1 MKNFV
6 TVTYPKEK
14 NVEYTHVKFQTMV
27 DILSA
32 LLLIRRYVDWKLS
45 QEKPFRDNQNTTKQP
60 RKFLVPL
67 NNEKRN
73 LFDTILGS

>member
-1 MKNFV
+1 
-6 TVTYPKEK
+6 
-14 NVEYTHVKFQTMV
+14 MV

-45 QEKPFRDNQNTTKQP
+45 QEKPFRDNQNMTKQP
-60 RKFLVPL
+60 RKFLRHI
-67 NNEKRN
+67 NNEKKN

>member
-14 NVEYTHVKFQTMV
+14 MSN
-27 DILSA
+27 ILMLNSKQWLIFSA
-32 LLLIRRYVDWKLS
+32 LLIRRNVDWKLS

-60 RKFLVPL
+60 RKFLRHI